1 MLILQ
6 PVQLTSVLTGNL
18 IYYEVLGQNLSAS
31 DRGHPSLEAVAV
43 CPQTAHS
50 TTEIPDAK
58 PPKVEDLSPGL
69 VGIQSRELMVLAFAL
84 VQSPSNEIVVH
95 S

>member
-1 MLILQ
+1 MKSWGRTYL
-6 PVQLTSVLTGNL
+6 PLTGATL
-18 IYYEVLGQNLSAS
+18 ALKLLQSAQ
-31 DRGHPSLEAVAV
+31 
-43 CPQTAHS
+43 QTAHS
-50 TTEIPDAK
+50 TTEIPHAK